1 MAVGVDKKK
10 LKPFVVLAWEPL
22 KKFPMEDEELNEGGT
37 ILKRNV
43 GFYSSSTEVSCSW
56 DFIQKGAQSLGAVP
70 SRFHVIFSLPHH
82 PSYSYLSFSGFPRAP
97 RRVFLHN
104 SSIMTQIGSN
114 PDPAERRHLME
125 APLTSET
132 TVRSGEGDVKVRG
145 RVGRRE

>member
-22 KKFPMEDEELNEGGT
+22 KKFPMEDEELNEG
-37 ILKRNV
+37 
-43 GFYSSSTEVSCSW
+43 
-56 DFIQKGAQSLGAVP
+56 GAQSLGAVP